1 MRTPAGQLELADIDL
16 LLSVQRL
23 GSLGKAAREHQLSQ
37 PAVSAR
43 IQAVERRLG
52 LRLLERSPSG
62 SRLTPAGTTVAT
74 WGQAVVDAVAEL
86 LVRTAAL
93 RDAEDGLLRV
103 SAGRTSGDHLVPG
116 WLAALRTRLP
126 DLTVEVRVENS
137 HRAAQCVSDG
147 EVDVGVVGDPCPH
160 DDLQQCTL
168 AADELC
174 VIVAPSHPW
183 TGRRSPLTRAEL
195 ADGVLVMRERGS
207 GTRET
212 VERALG
218 GRCGRA
224 PHLELASTT
233 AIKEAVASGAGAAV
247 VSTCAVRQELRDGEL
262 VAVPVTGVD
271 LRRTLRAVWRRGEE
285 LSNAATT
292 FLRLAT
298 AMQTASRRVR
308 PRHLQAVTS
317 IACDDPEHCPYA
329 ECGRCPAV
337 VDEVRA

>member
-1 MRTPAGQLELADIDL
+1 MRVPPGHLELADIDL

-23 GSLGKAAREHQLSQ
+23 GSLGKAAREHRLSQ

-62 SRLTPAGTTVAT
+62 SRLTPAGMTVAT
-74 WGQAVVDAVAEL
+74 WAQTVVDAVAEL
-86 LVRTAAL
+86 HVRTAAL
-93 RDAEDGLLRV
+93 RDAEHGRLRV

-116 WLAALRTRLP
+116 WLTALRTRLP
-126 DLTVEVRVENS
+126 DLTVEVRVDNS
-137 HRAAQCVSDG
+137 HRTARCVSDG
-147 EVDVGVVGDPCPH
+147 EADVGVVGDPCPH
-160 DDLQQCTL
+160 DDLLQCTL
-168 AADELC
+168 ATDELC

-183 TGRRSPLTRAEL
+183 TDRRSPVTRDEL
-195 ADGVLVMRERGS
+195 AEGVRVLRERGS

-212 VERALG
+212 LERALG
-218 GRCGRA
+218 GRCGRT

-233 AIKEAVASGAGAAV
+233 AIKEAVASGVGAAV

-285 LSNAATT
+285 LSTAASTFVHLAAAMRTT
-292 FLRLAT
+292 
-298 AMQTASRRVR
+298 SRRVR
-308 PRHLQAVTS
+308 ARHLQAVTP
-317 IACDDPEHCPYA
+317 IACTDPEHCPYTG
-329 ECGRCPAV
+329 CGRCPAV
-337 VDEVRA
+337 ADEVRA